1 MWESRFNSGKIRPT
15 SNRVRPLMRIRKT
28 LSLLILFPMAACVQ
42 PAPEVMTGVTVAP
55 PPPAAAPALNPTRVG
70 AAPAQ
75 PRTTPARGPVTI
87 PEAPTYSGSDAPSNP
102 VVIDLYD

>member
-1 MWESRFNSGKIRPT
+1 MGLT
-15 SNRVRPLMRIRKT
+15 SNRVRPFVRIRKA
-28 LSLLILFPMAACVQ
+28 LSLIILYPLAACVQ
-42 PAPEVMTGVTVAP
+42 PAPEVMSGVPVAAP
-55 PPPAAAPALNPTRVG
+55 PPAVAPAPNPSRV
-70 AAPAQ
+70 ATAPAQ

>member
-1 MWESRFNSGKIRPT
+1 MRF
-15 SNRVRPLMRIRKT
+15 RKT
-28 LSLLILFPMAACVQ
+28 LSLIILFPMAACVQ
-42 PAPEVMTGVTVAP
+42 PAPEVVTGVTVAP
-55 PPPAAAPALNPTRVG
+55 PPPAAAPTRVG

-75 PRTTPARGPVTI
+75 PRTTPARGPVKI